1 MSSENQLRNKGIENA
16 IPPSRTTAIFNAF
29 SHLNKMHF
37 FHRPLHDTEFALNTI
52 IRVKVISI

>member
-29 SHLNKMHF
+29 SHIHI

-52 IRVKVISI
+52 IRAKVISI